1 MTARERLIA
10 KKVLERLHE
19 LDSGQETALQIHS
32 AIGGLNVCG
41 GSELDDVLT
50 LLDRQKLVLAV
61 PTRFSERTLKFN
73 ITDAGEAARLQL

>member
-10 KKVLERLHE
+10 RKILDRLHE
-19 LDSGQETALQIHS
+19 LEGGQETALQIHA
-32 AIGGLNVCG
+32 AIGGLTVCG
-41 GSELDDVLT
+41 GAEFDAVLA
-50 LLDRQKLVLAV
+50 LLDAQKFLLSV